1 MVELRVLTD
10 EGIDLF
16 RTFLDESA
24 RSGEPAPLHL
34 LRNYSTDF
42 YPKKFT

>member
-24 RSGEPAPLHL
+24 RSGEPAPCI
-34 LRNYSTDF
+34 YF
-42 YPKKFT
+42 GIIPPIFIQKFT